1 MDSGIGLLRVLPLDK
16 KREQKRKKKVRF
28 HQKGTAADPVET
40 VLDQT
45 PSQYR
50 SLPLT

>member
-1 MDSGIGLLRVLPLDK
+1 MDSGIGVLHVPPLDK
-16 KREQKRKKKVRF
+16 KKRAKEKKKVRF
-28 HQKGTAADPVET
+28 HQEGTAADPVKT

-45 PSQYR
+45 LSQYR